1 MPIFGKY
8 FPGPAQSVVY
18 GQPAEGPLA
27 EALVGTGSVALVT
40 NTSLAREAALLERI
54 EAALGGRCVARVTGV
69 RAHSPRSDV
78 VRLVRSLRDTDADA
92 VVGLGGG
99 SVCDLIKIARLCLAN
114 DIDSA
119 NAIDILRNPA
129 ADLRPA
135 ALRFVML
142 PTTLSAGEFTTV
154 AGITDE
160 RGPSKDIFRH
170 ASLAPDTVILDPGMT
185 AYTPTRLWSGTGIRA
200 VDHAVETVCSIDAGP
215 YFDALSLHALRL
227 LHPALRRCAED
238 PADIDA
244 RAQCQTGA
252 WLSIQGVSR
261 GIALGASHGIGH
273 ALGGV
278 TGMPH
283 GETSCVLLPHVLRH
297 NERINASRQALLS
310 AAMGRPDAAA
320 ADVVAELVAVLGLPG
335 RLRDAG
341 IRRKDL
347 PRVAGEAMHDHWVQT
362 NPRRFD
368 GADEVLTLLE
378 AAW

>member
-1 MPIFGKY
+1 MPIFGRY

-27 EALVGTGSVALVT
+27 EALAGTGSVALVT
-40 NTSLAREAALLERI
+40 NSSLAREAALLARI
-54 EAALGGRCVARVTGV
+54 DAALGGRCVARITGV

-78 VRLVRSLRDTDADA
+78 VRLVRTLRDMGADA

-99 SVCDLIKIARLCLAN
+99 SVCDLVKIARLCLAN

-119 NAIDILRNPA
+119 NAIDTLRNPA

-135 ALRFVML
+135 TLRFVML

-160 RGPSKDIFRH
+160 RGPNKDIFRH
-170 ASLAPDTVILDPGMT
+170 ASLPPNTVILDPSMT
-185 AYTPTRLWSGTGIRA
+185 AFTPTRLWSGTGIRA
-200 VDHAVETVCSIDAGP
+200 IDHAVETLCSIDAGP

-227 LHPALRRCAED
+227 LYPALQRCARD

-244 RAQCQTGA
+244 RVQCQTGA

-297 NERINASRQALLS
+297 NEQTNASRQALAA
-310 AAMGRPDAAA
+310 AAMGRPDATA
-320 ADVVAELVAVLGLPG
+320 ADVVAELVAFLGLPG

-341 IRRKDL
+341 VRREDL
-347 PRVAGEAMHDHWVQT
+347 PRVAGEAMQDHWVHT
-362 NPRRFD
+362 NPRRFA
-368 GADEVLTLLE
+368 GSDEVLALLE